1 MLSEKREDEMTKEE
15 TSEWKLLIK
24 QGKEMPRESA
34 ASAKM
39 SSVNHIIHPENTRRM
54 SKCEAIP
61 EK

>member
-1 MLSEKREDEMTKEE
+1 MTKEE